1 MLTANKPKNA
11 RELRALLFDSDGK
24 RRGDSFDLFE
34 AACQEGRL
42 RLSDFSVQDIAKAFL
57 GDSWEKQFTQLSLR
71 ESIELREAGFPVT
84 SSVFPQ
90 ITSQLLFS
98 EIRAQFMAEANVFS
112 PIVPVIK
119 STIRDAE
126 IVPSITNPDPDGA
139 QDVLEGQEYPT
150 VGVTEEYFTLPAKT
164 KKGMKINL
172 TREAIF
178 HDKTA
183 MLVDAARKIGEA
195 LGSARENAVI
205 DALIGQTN
213 NYSRNGTPTNT
224 YLTAGAYINNQSSLA
239 LEDWTDVDA
248 ALQLFVDILD
258 PNTSEPLSF
267 QPKHLVVM
275 PYKVHTA
282 RRIISATEVRTA
294 QNAAAGTRSEETISP
309 NPITALGLQL
319 LSSIRL
325 YRRVLAGPE
334 SVAATAREGWFL
346 GDLTKALAWYEC
358 WPLELVQRGRDSQDG
373 FDRDVEMQFK
383 ASYYGVA
390 AVREPRYV
398 ARLESTAW

>member
-1 MLTANKPKNA
+1 MLTAHKPKNA

-34 AACQEGRL
+34 TACQEGRIK
-42 RLSDFSVQDIAKAFL
+42 LSDFSVQDLAKAFL
-57 GDSWEKQFTQLSLR
+57 GESWEKQFSQLSLR
-71 ESIELREAGFPVT
+71 ESIELRESGFPVS

-98 EIRAQFMAEANVFS
+98 EIRAQFMAEANVFA

-139 QDVLEGQEYPT
+139 QDVLEGQEYPA

-178 HDKTA
+178 HDKTG
-183 MLVDAARKIGEA
+183 MLVEAARKIGEA

-213 NYSRNGTPTNT
+213 NYIRNGTATNT
-224 YLTAGAYINNQSSLA
+224 FLTAGAYINNQSSLA

-248 ALQLFVDILD
+248 AMQLFVDILD
-258 PNTSEPLSF
+258 PTTSEPLSF

-334 SVAATAREGWFL
+334 SVAANAREGWFL

-390 AVREPRYV
+390 AVREPRYI
-398 ARLESTAW
+398 ARLEATAW